1 MQPNGIYKYSRYYV
15 IVAVLLLPAFIYT
28 LGVREYNNAEFADGK
43 IIHGIEGRAG
53 RTGRVKYYYPQ
64 YEFRYRDSI
73 YYNAREGYD
82 ARDFPV
88 GSKVKIFFPAN
99 RPQESSIY
107 TFAGYW
113 LARVEI
119 FYYIMAALI
128 LYVLPAIFWSVYKD
142 IKNKDS

>member
-1 MQPNGIYKYSRYYV
+1 MFSKGIYQYRFYYW
-15 IVAVLLLPAFIYT
+15 IGIILLLPLFIYS
-28 LGVREYNNAEFADGK
+28 LGAKEYKGAEFADGK

-88 GSKVKIFFPAN
+88 ESKVKIFFPAN